1 MTTADSVQILQ
12 TETIAPAL
20 DNASHPAASWQEVL
34 EAYHQAWYA
43 IDEVDDH
50 HTAFL
55 ALHVVRNTVQMYA
68 SHLKTRSAKEG
79 DLANLSNLKN
89 RIDLSYADHAGF
101 TDVPHVDYAVLRRT
115 VLSELQYLRED
126 TARRA
131 ATHAIVLASE
141 GFPPLSYSSAIDEME
156 NIESAVALIE
166 GYRDLNPLFMH
177 AFDLKYLARTMS
189 IIAEQEK
196 QGFPDYK
203 DERFATLFEAITV
216 RIGHLHLAYNKPSI

>member
-1 MTTADSVQILQ
+1 MTIADSAQTLQ
-12 TETIAPAL
+12 TETIACAS
-20 DNASHPAASWQEVL
+20 DNESRLAATWQEVL

-55 ALHVVRNTVQMYA
+55 ALHVLRNAVQTYA
-68 SHLKTRSAKEG
+68 THLKKRPAKEG
-79 DLANLSNLKN
+79 DLANLTNLKN
-89 RIDLSYADHAGF
+89 RIDLSYADHPGF

-115 VLSELQYLRED
+115 VLSELQHLRED

-131 ATHAIVLASE
+131 ATHAIALASE

-166 GYRDLNPLFMH
+166 GYRDLNPLFVP
-177 AFDLKYLARTMS
+177 AFDLKSLARTMS

-216 RIGHLHLAYNKPSI
+216 RIGHLHLAHKKPSA